1 MEEKKEMM
9 EAIEVTEELI
19 RDKTYEIRGHKVM
32 LDFDLA
38 TIYGYTTKAFNQQV
52 KNNIERF
59 DSDFVFKLTRDEV
72 TNLRSKN
79 LTSSWGGSRYLPNAF
94 TEQGVYMLMTILKGE
109 LAVKQS
115 IELIRT
121 FKKMKDYILENRD
134 LLDQRELL
142 KLKMDAADNNIAI
155 KKINL
160 ELFSVEKQLSD
171 VAESIQDVVVKSDL
185 ADMMNSFVSDEN
197 DKWLMYNAKF
207 SSADETYER
216 IYSMAKSSIYVV
228 DNYIGLRTLVHLK
241 NSPAGVKVI
250 IFSDNIGADKLHSIE
265 FKNFCKEYPSVDI
278 SMQKTG
284 KIIHDRFIMIDYGT
298 DVERVFLC
306 GSSSKDAGS
315 KITSIVEDYG
325 VVKYKP
331 IIESLL
337 QNPQLVLPK

>member
-241 NSPAGVKVI
+241 NSPAGVNVI
-250 IFSDNIGADKLHSIE
+250 IFSDNIGAEKLHSIE
-265 FKNFCKEYPSVDI
+265 YKNFCKEYPSINI

-298 DVERVFLC
+298 DAEKVFLC

-337 QNPQLVLPK
+337 QNPPLVLPK